1 MLLKH
6 GTGKYDTKHAIDPQ
20 PSGMAAEPLAG
31 FCRVC
36 KMHELPMLSNPV
48 LYVRFLFQETV
59 KAGSVWIVI
68 DCNPRFR
75 GDVGNEG
82 QQEMCKERGV
92 ETKQVKQQLGRCW
105 TVRKGLIYLIFH

>member
-31 FCRVC
+31 YCRVC
-36 KMHELPMLSNPV
+36 KMHELPMLSSPI

-59 KAGSVWIVI
+59 KTCLVWIVI
-68 DCNPRFR
+68 DSNPRFR
-75 GDVGNEG
+75 SDVGSEG
-82 QQEMCKERGV
+82 CLETCKERRAA
-92 ETKQVKQQLGRCW
+92 TKQVK
-105 TVRKGLIYLIFH
+105 H

>member
-6 GTGKYDTKHAIDPQ
+6 GTGKYDTKHSIEPR

-36 KMHELPMLSNPV
+36 KMHELTMLKSPI

-59 KAGSVWIVI
+59 RTGSVCTVI

-75 GDVGNEG
+75 GDVRN
-82 QQEMCKERGV
+82 
-92 ETKQVKQQLGRCW
+92 
-105 TVRKGLIYLIFH
+105 

>member
-36 KMHELPMLSNPV
+36 KMHELPMLSSPI
-48 LYVRFLFQETV
+48 LYVRLLFQETV
-59 KAGSVWIVI
+59 RTGSVWIVT
-68 DCNPRFR
+68 DCNCRFR
-75 GDVGNEG
+75 GDVRNEG
-82 QQEMCKERGV
+82 YQETCEERRV
-92 ETKQVKQQLGRCW
+92 EMKQVKQQLGRCW
-105 TVRKGLIYLIFH
+105 TGRGA